1 MTQPTGAKKVRMAWP
16 DVARGVSILGVMTLH
31 ATLEVPGGLDTPIA
45 KVNEFIATLRMPLF
59 FIVAGFFSVKIF
71 NFSLWE
77 LFRKRLWFLLVP
89 YLFWAPVE
97 MILDRNK
104 AWLIQ
109 EIPLPEPMFYVDSVY
124 YAQNM
129 YWFLWSLMLFTI
141 ILWATKRLPWI
152 VQLLI
157 PAIVIAA
164 SPWLLLAGN
173 LVMPRII
180 AYLPLFLL
188 GAYLRP
194 HIAKFADNALHPWV
208 AITSTMLALVSFQL
222 YALPFDGPW
231 RPALNVIVSLVYLP
245 FGVTVAILL
254 SKVPMVGE
262 GLKRIGRHTLVAYLG
277 HPIALIVFFGFFFV
291 NRDNGFNPE
300 ATSFIDT
307 PLCWVI
313 INMGFCAIGTIA
325 MYGISKTKILGWT
338 VHPPAIKLPK
348 VTVPHWPHIPDIL
361 RRGMKTHGTAQGITQ
376 SAPASTTG

>member
-59 FIVAGFFSVKIF
+59 FMVAGFFSVKIF
-71 NFSLWE
+71 KFSFWE

-97 MILDRNK
+97 MILDRHK
-104 AWLIQ
+104 AWVVQ

-141 ILWATKRLPWI
+141 ILWATKWLPWI

-194 HIAKFADNALHPWV
+194 HITKFADNALHPWV

-231 RPALNVIVSLVYLP
+231 RRPL
-245 FGVTVAILL
+245 TLL
-254 SKVPMVGE
+254 
-262 GLKRIGRHTLVAYLG
+262 
-277 HPIALIVFFGFFFV
+277 
-291 NRDNGFNPE
+291 
-300 ATSFIDT
+300 
-307 PLCWVI
+307 
-313 INMGFCAIGTIA
+313 
-325 MYGISKTKILGWT
+325 
-338 VHPPAIKLPK
+338 
-348 VTVPHWPHIPDIL
+348 
-361 RRGMKTHGTAQGITQ
+361 
-376 SAPASTTG
+376 

>member
-1 MTQPTGAKKVRMAWP
+1 MAQPTDTKVRMAWP

-45 KVNEFIATLRMPLF
+45 KVNEFIAALRMPLF
-59 FIVAGFFSVKIF
+59 FLVAGFFAVKVF
-71 NFSLWE
+71 NYTLRD
-77 LFRKRLWFLLVP
+77 LFLKRIWFLLVP
-89 YLFWAPVE
+89 YVFWVPVE
-97 MILDRNK
+97 MVLDRSK
-104 AWLIQ
+104 AWVIQ
-109 EIPLPEPMFYVDSVY
+109 EIPLPEPRFYVDSVY

-129 YWFLWSLMLFTI
+129 YWFLWSLMVFTC
-141 ILWATKRLPWI
+141 ILWATKKLPLWA
-152 VQLLI
+152 QLII
-157 PAIVIAA
+157 PAAVIAT

-194 HIAKFADNALHPWV
+194 LITKFADNALHPWV
-208 AITSTMLALVSFQL
+208 AIASTMLALVSFQL
-222 YALPFDGPW
+222 NALPFDGPW
-231 RPALNVIVSLVYLP
+231 RPALNVVVSLVYLP
-245 FGVTVAILL
+245 FGVTIAILL
-254 SKVPMVGE
+254 TKIPMVGE
-262 GLKRIGRHTLVAYLG
+262 GLIHIGRHTLVAYLG

-300 ATSFIDT
+300 ATNFIDT

-313 INMGFCAIGTIA
+313 INMGFCAAGTLG

-348 VTVPHWPHIPDIL
+348 VAMPRTPRIVSN
-361 RRGMKTHGTAQGITQ
+361 T
-376 SAPASTTG
+376 PASTTG

>member
-1 MTQPTGAKKVRMAWP
+1 
-16 DVARGVSILGVMTLH
+16 
-31 ATLEVPGGLDTPIA
+31 
-45 KVNEFIATLRMPLF
+45 
-59 FIVAGFFSVKIF
+59 
-71 NFSLWE
+71 
-77 LFRKRLWFLLVP
+77 
-89 YLFWAPVE
+89 
-97 MILDRNK
+97 
-104 AWLIQ
+104 
-109 EIPLPEPMFYVDSVY
+109 
-124 YAQNM
+124 
-129 YWFLWSLMLFTI
+129 
-141 ILWATKRLPWI
+141 
-152 VQLLI
+152 
-157 PAIVIAA
+157 
-164 SPWLLLAGN
+164 
-173 LVMPRII
+173 
-180 AYLPLFLL
+180 
-188 GAYLRP
+188 
-194 HIAKFADNALHPWV
+194 
-208 AITSTMLALVSFQL
+208 MLALVSFQL

-300 ATSFIDT
+300 ATNFIDT

-325 MYGISKTKILGWT
+325 MYGISKTKLLGWT

-361 RRGMKTHGTAQGITQ
+361 RRGVKTHGTAQGITQ